1 MDPTAEFF
9 AQLDRR
15 GHEPLLEDVTG
26 VIRFD
31 LRDEHGVDRWF
42 LDIDR
47 GDLRTSQEERQAD
60 CVIRISRKLFDRL
73 ATGHERQYPAWIRT
87 ELRAEGDARLAYL
100 FQRLLP
106 GPPGARHPREFARR
120 RRQQR

>member
-1 MDPTAEFF
+1 LDPTAEFF

-15 GHEPLLEDVTG
+15 GHEPLLDDVTG

-31 LRDEHGVDRWF
+31 LRDEHGIERWF

-47 GDLRTSQEERQAD
+47 GEVHTSQEERPAD

-73 ATGHERQYPAWIRT
+73 ATGQERQYPAWIRT
-87 ELRAEGDARLAYL
+87 ELRAEGDARLAYV

-106 GPPGARHPREFARR
+106 GPPGAHHPREFARER
-120 RRQQR
+120 RRQP